1 MIPEVIVC
9 VVFAAFSIFMSFQ
22 DIKTQKVSR
31 WCSVAL
37 LVAAVGARLV
47 FFEGEERVGYVV
59 SACIAIVVFWAVRLI
74 TKKKLGLAD
83 VFYSGSSGALLG
95 FNYWLASCAIACA
108 AAAGVIYLRVRQAEH
123 TGEDVR
129 AEETSRKVSKDARNP
144 PETGSAARTVPS
156 KDAVLR
162 MPVPFIP
169 CMFLGAIVAKIVYFF
184 T

>member
-1 MIPEVIVC
+1 MIVC

-37 LVAAVGARLV
+37 LVAAVVARLI
-47 FFEGEERVGYVV
+47 FFEGEERVGYVA

-95 FNYWLASCAIACA
+95 FNYWLASCAIACV
-108 AAAGVIYLRVRQAEH
+108 AAGVVFWFRAHRLQAQG
-123 TGEDVR
+123 TD
-129 AEETSRKVSKDARNP
+129 AANSRKTEIFR
-144 PETGSAARTVPS
+144 E
-156 KDAVLR
+156 
-162 MPVPFIP
+162 PVPFIP
-169 CMFLGAIVAKIVYFF
+169 CLFLGAIVAKIFYFF
-184 T
+184 I